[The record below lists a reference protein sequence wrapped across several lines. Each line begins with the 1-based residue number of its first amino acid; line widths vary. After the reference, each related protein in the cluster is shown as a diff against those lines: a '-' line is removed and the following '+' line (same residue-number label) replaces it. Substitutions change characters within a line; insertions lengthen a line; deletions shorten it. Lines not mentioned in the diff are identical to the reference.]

1 MNKEF
6 FRKIYKLLPKPLCEL
21 CLKAENAII
30 YIFYGALTTA
40 VNFIAHFGLR
50 FAFTDIPEETSLFD
64 ALALAEEHSRIS
76 STAAAAIAWI
86 LAVLFAFFTNKYFV
100 FEKKQSSG
108 MLREL
113 FGFTAGRLFSFG
125 CEQVMMYAFVE
136 KMHLNELFIKVLASI
151 VVLILNYFISKLIVF
166 RDKKN
171 KDEKN

>member
-6 FRKIYKLLPKPLCEL
+6 FRRIYRLLPQPLCEL

-40 VNFIAHFGLR
+40 VNFISHFGLR
-50 FAFTDIPEETSLFD
+50 FAFTDIPKGTGFFE

-86 LAVLFAFFTNKYFV
+86 IAVLFAFFTNKYFV
-100 FEKKQSSG
+100 FEKKQSEG
-108 MLREL
+108 IFKEL
-113 FGFTAGRLFSFG
+113 FDFTVGRLFSFG
-125 CEQVMMYAFVE
+125 CEQVMMFAFVE

-151 VVLILNYFISKLIVF
+151 VVLIMNYFISKLIVF

-171 KDEKN
+171 KDEKE